1 MSTSNRPETTTATVY
16 TTTSRPSRIITTR
29 KSTTTTEQPD
39 NEEDYEDD
47 AEDQPQAGGPQYT
60 EELDE
65 EDPKVIKELI
75 DLIKK
80 VGGIEQ
86 LERQL
91 NLDGNAD
98 VKTSEKKAGEPLI
111 SKALYH
117 KVLNSASGRSFMP
130 RNRYSFATNRTGA
143 VSSSTEGAVLVQSA
157 VSGNKYSSV
166 IRNSRPSAQNEGVDR
181 LKPESQKLQSET
193 KQGRPQY
200 VTIQRPSVRPAKNS
214 EEDEEDEEDDVD
226 DDAEEVVAIDEVS
239 GSGNRKS
246 NSHTSTTAHPQYVN
260 IQRRRGSTTAKPTVD
275 EDDDEET
282 DDAVDED
289 VEDENVSTHK
299 QYSTLE
305 RRRNPVQ
312 QQNAKPDEEEKKAS
326 VGGIRCVL
334 CLDTSRH
341 IEKLVANMREMK
353 MIHIHH
359 F

>member
-1 MSTSNRPETTTATVY
+1 M
-16 TTTSRPSRIITTR
+16 
-29 KSTTTTEQPD
+29 
-39 NEEDYEDD
+39 
-47 AEDQPQAGGPQYT
+47 
-60 EELDE
+60 
-65 EDPKVIKELI
+65 IKELI

-98 VKTSEKKAGEPLI
+98 VKTSDKKAGEPLI

-143 VSSSTEGAVLVQSA
+143 VSSSTEGAVLVQSV

-166 IRNSRPSAQNEGVDR
+166 IRNGRPAAQNEGVDR
-181 LKPESQKLQSET
+181 LKPESQKLQSES

-200 VTIQRPSVRPAKNS
+200 VTIQRPSVRPAKES
-214 EEDEEDEEDDVD
+214 EEDEDDDEDAVD
-226 DDAEEVVAIDEVS
+226 DDAEEVVAIDEDKVS

-246 NSHTSTTAHPQYVN
+246 NAHTSTTAHPQYVN
-260 IQRRRGSTTAKPTVD
+260 IQRRRTSTTAKPTVD

-282 DDAVDED
+282 DEAVDED
-289 VEDENVSTHK
+289 VEEENVPAHK
-299 QYSTLE
+299 QYSSLE

-312 QQNAKPDEEEKKAS
+312 LQDAKPEEEEKKAS
-326 VGGIRCVL
+326 VGGIRWVL
-334 CLDTSRH
+334 MNTPL
-341 IEKLVANMREMK
+341 
-353 MIHIHH
+353 
-359 F
+359 